1 MIILK
6 GKNICFKCG
15 KLCIKCYD
23 VIWCNTCSLK
33 YMQENLYTWSG
44 NEGIDNFIKEKQ
56 QKTNYAWDFFEW
68 IPYNKFEN
76 IKIIKKEEFVT
87 IYFALWKDRYFEF
100 EKNHRIRRKE
110 LKVVLKCLDNCKEL
124 TVFLNKV
131 CK

>member
-1 MIILK
+1 
-6 GKNICFKCG
+6 
-15 KLCIKCYD
+15 
-23 VIWCNTCSLK
+23 
-33 YMQENLYTWSG
+33 MQENLYTWSE